1 MHSLFYQVKID
12 FPIGLNVQL
21 YNRFSLDII
30 VVYVCHY
37 LSDNHIDLSNLYLN
51 LSEKSSEQE
60 TQRLYRYLKRPDVKG
75 ISEDEK
81 RAFLSLRDRYS
92 GKVARGVIYV
102 LYVV

>member
-30 VVYVCHY
+30 VVYVCHH

-60 TQRLYRYLKRPDVKG
+60 NQSLYRYLRLPMSKAFQRMKIELSCHRG
-75 ISEDEK
+75 ID
-81 RAFLSLRDRYS
+81 FL
-92 GKVARGVIYV
+92 V
-102 LYVV
+102 